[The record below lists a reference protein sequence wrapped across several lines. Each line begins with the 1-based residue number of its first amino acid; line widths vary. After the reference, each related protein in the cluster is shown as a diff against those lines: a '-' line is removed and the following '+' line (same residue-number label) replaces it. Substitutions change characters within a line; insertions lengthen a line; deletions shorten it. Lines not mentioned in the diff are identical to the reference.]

1 MSALALEEV
10 TFSYGPERFIDR
22 LSIAVQP
29 GELVGLMG
37 PNGSGKSTILR
48 LAAGIL
54 RPRKGGIAVCGRA
67 VGSLGGR
74 TRAGL
79 VAFLPQILDM
89 QAPFRTEELIALG
102 ATAGPGGQG
111 LGVDEA
117 MLAVG
122 LDAKADAFLA
132 DLSGGERRRAY
143 IAMTLVQGAMLLLL
157 DEPLANLDL
166 RYQLQLVQLLR
177 DIARAKGIAVF
188 VSLHEIWIGA
198 LLDRLVV
205 VKEGRVLADGTP
217 QAALTASTLQA
228 AYDLAGPI
236 DTLPL
241 PERSALAGLLGRGNS
256 G

>member
-1 MSALALEEV
+1 MPALAFEEV
-10 TFSYGPERFIDR
+10 TFSYGPQRFIDR
-22 LSIAVQP
+22 LSIALQA

-54 RPRKGGIAVCGRA
+54 APREGRIAVSGKA
-67 VGSLGGR
+67 VRSFGGR

-89 QAPFRTEELIALG
+89 QAPFRVAELIAMG
-102 ATAGPGGQG
+102 EYAGPGAPG
-111 LGVDEA
+111 LSVDEA
-117 MLAVG
+117 IRAVG
-122 LDAKADAFLA
+122 LEAKAEAFLV

-166 RYQLQLVQLLR
+166 KYQLQLVHLLR
-177 DIARAKGIAVF
+177 DIARTKGIAVF
-188 VSLHEIWIGA
+188 ISLHEIWIGA
-198 LLDRLVV
+198 SMDRLVV

-217 QAALTASTLQA
+217 RSTLTASILQA
-228 AYDLAGPI
+228 AYDLSGSI
-236 DTLPL
+236 GTLL
-241 PERSALAGLLGRGNS
+241 PTDRSALADFLGGRNS
-256 G
+256 